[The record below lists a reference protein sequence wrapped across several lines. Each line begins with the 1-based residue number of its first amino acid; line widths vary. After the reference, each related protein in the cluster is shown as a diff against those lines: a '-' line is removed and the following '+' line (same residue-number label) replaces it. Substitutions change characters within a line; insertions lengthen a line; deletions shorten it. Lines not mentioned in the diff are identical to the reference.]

1 MLFGDF
7 EYDTAQKLLSRKG
20 VPIKIQPQPL
30 KVLAALLERPG
41 EIVTREELR
50 ASIWGEGTFI
60 EFDQSLNYCVR
71 QIRIALGEGPADPVY
86 VETLPKQGYRFIFP
100 IHAETIASVNLDGVE
115 TKTIPSRDFRKQI
128 SWAALALCLVGL
140 ASWVAFRWNQ
150 SHMLA
155 EVRSIVVLPFTNNT
169 GNPNLDYLANGFTS
183 ELIRRIAMVP
193 GLKVIGINSSLA
205 VMGKKMSSV
214 EAARQFGVGTVL
226 TGSIKGSDQDLA
238 VELEVTNG
246 QNGTVI
252 LNRSYKQGP
261 TNLAAMQTI
270 LVTDIAQSLDRRLG
284 NEDRKKQLAGLT
296 DNPQAFDLYLK
307 AQTLTEQPNPPG
319 LHKAIELYSAA
330 IKKDAQFAVALSQ
343 MAAAHMY
350 LGLYFEDPRE
360 HMPLAKTMSLRAL
373 AIDDSLAEAHGN
385 LGLVALTYDWDY
397 HEAQRQLILT
407 NGRMNPAAIQ
417 ILACST
423 HLMSQTVRSVNADQE
438 MRQVLSVNPLSAGLW
453 GELGCTAYYRRQY
466 ELALQ
471 GYKRALTMQPD
482 LITAIWGLGKS
493 YGQMGQYQQALDSL
507 EQSPKPHG
515 MYPAVILGEMGYA
528 SAKKGD
534 KKSAFAA
541 LDNLRQMATQTYV
554 DPYFRAQIHHALGDT
569 PATLAALEE
578 AYKVHS
584 SILIA
589 IHSDPKWDDLQHNL
603 KFLELEH
610 RIGF

>member
-1 MLFGDF
+1 
-7 EYDTAQKLLSRKG
+7 
-20 VPIKIQPQPL
+20 
-30 KVLAALLERPG
+30 
-41 EIVTREELR
+41 
-50 ASIWGEGTFI
+50 
-60 EFDQSLNYCVR
+60 
-71 QIRIALGEGPADPVY
+71 
-86 VETLPKQGYRFIFP
+86 
-100 IHAETIASVNLDGVE
+100 
-115 TKTIPSRDFRKQI
+115 
-128 SWAALALCLVGL
+128 
-140 ASWVAFRWNQ
+140 
-150 SHMLA
+150 
-155 EVRSIVVLPFTNNT
+155 
-169 GNPNLDYLANGFTS
+169 
-183 ELIRRIAMVP
+183 
-193 GLKVIGINSSLA
+193 
-205 VMGKKMSSV
+205 
-214 EAARQFGVGTVL
+214 
-226 TGSIKGSDQDLA
+226 
-238 VELEVTNG
+238 
-246 QNGTVI
+246 
-252 LNRSYKQGP
+252 
-261 TNLAAMQTI
+261 
-270 LVTDIAQSLDRRLG
+270 
-284 NEDRKKQLAGLT
+284 
-296 DNPQAFDLYLK
+296 
-307 AQTLTEQPNPPG
+307 
-319 LHKAIELYSAA
+319 
-330 IKKDAQFAVALSQ
+330 
-343 MAAAHMY
+343 MAAAHLY
-350 LGLYFEDPRE
+350 LGLFFEDPRE

-407 NGRMNPAAIQ
+407 NGRINPAAIQ

-423 HLMSQTVRSVNADQE
+423 HLMSQTVRSVNAEQE
-438 MRQVLSVNPLSAGLW
+438 IRQVLSVNPLSAALW

-493 YGQMGQYQQALDSL
+493 YGQMGAYQQALDSL

-589 IHSDPKWDDLQHNL
+589 IHSDPKWDDLQQNL